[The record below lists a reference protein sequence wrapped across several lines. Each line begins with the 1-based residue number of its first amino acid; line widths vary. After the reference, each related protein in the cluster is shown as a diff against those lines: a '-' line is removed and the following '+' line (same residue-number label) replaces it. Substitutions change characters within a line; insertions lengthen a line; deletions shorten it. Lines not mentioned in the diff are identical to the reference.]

1 MKLHNSFPECEQEA
15 EENIFMFQAPTNELQ
30 QNRVFEKF
38 DWKASQENRYFMCV
52 KNDYVQNE
60 NG

>member
-1 MKLHNSFPECEQEA
+1 
-15 EENIFMFQAPTNELQ
+15 MFQAPTNKLQ

-38 DWKASQENRYFMCV
+38 DWKAEPRKSIFYVCM